1 MRVTFNAQNRNS
13 TAGLED
19 SASRLLEFQRQVSTG
34 KRIEKPSDD
43 PSATL
48 GSIGEHAETAAIDQ
62 YARATDSVASRL
74 SVVDTV
80 LSDLVLQIERAQ
92 VSAASARGSSKTQ
105 IQRDAAAT
113 DLEGI
118 RDTIF
123 GDLNTSF
130 NGTFVFSGS
139 ASTAAPYTRVGSGSG
154 PVSAYAGST
163 SEMVVDIDQQR
174 AVKIAFNGQLVTQG
188 TDPQDIFVEF
198 DNLIAA
204 VRAGD
209 NAGIDAGMQALQR
222 MFERVSTAQGRVG
235 ADLRTIDEQKLR
247 LSELRR
253 SSVKRLSSLE
263 DTNMAEALTGMA
275 QADAAYRAA
284 LGAVNSVTRMSLM
297 DYLR

>member
-19 SASRLLEFQRQVSTG
+19 AASRLLEFQRQVSTG

-48 GSIGEHAETAAIDQ
+48 GSIGEHTEMAAIDQ
-62 YARATDSVASRL
+62 YARATDTIASRL

-80 LSDLVLQIERAQ
+80 LSDLIVQIERAQ
-92 VSAASARGSSKTQ
+92 VASASARGSSKTPV
-105 IQRDAAAT
+105 QREAAAV

-123 GDLNTSF
+123 SDMNTAF
-130 NGTFVFSGS
+130 NGTHVFSGQ
-139 ASTAAPYTRVGSGSG
+139 ASTVPPFTRVGTG
-154 PVSAYAGST
+154 PISAYAGST
-163 SEMVVDIDQQR
+163 AEMVVDIDQQR
-174 AVKIAFNGQLVTQG
+174 AVKMAFNGEALTQG
-188 TDPQDIFVEF
+188 SDAQDIFVEF

-209 NAGIDAGMQALQR
+209 QDEIDAGMQALTR
-222 MFERVSTAQGRVG
+222 MFDRVSTAQGRVG
-235 ADLRTIDEQKLR
+235 ADLRTIDEHKLR
-247 LSELRR
+247 LGELRR
-253 SSVKRLSSLE
+253 ASTKRLSALE
-263 DTNMAEALTGMA
+263 DTNMAEAITGMA

>member
-80 LSDLVLQIERAQ
+80 LSDLIMQMERAQ
-92 VSAASARGSSKTQ
+92 VLAASARGSSKTQ

-113 DLEGI
+113 DLEGV
-118 RDTIF
+118 RDTVF

-139 ASTAAPYTRVGSGSG
+139 ASTVAPYTRVGNG

-188 TDPQDIFVEF
+188 TEPQDIFVEF

-263 DTNMAEALTGMA
+263 DTNMAAAITGMA

>member
-19 SASRLLEFQRQVSTG
+19 AASRLLEYQRQVSTG

-48 GSIGEHAETAAIDQ
+48 GSIGEHAEIAALDQ
-62 YARATDSVASRL
+62 YTRATDSVASRL
-74 SVVDTV
+74 AVVDTV
-80 LSDLVLQIERAQ
+80 LSDLITQLERAQ
-92 VSAASARGSSKTQ
+92 VSAASARGTTKTQ
-105 IQRDAAAT
+105 LQRDAAAT

-123 GDLNTSF
+123 GDMNTSF

-139 ASTAAPYTRVGSGSG
+139 ASTVAPYSRVGSG

-163 SEMVVDIDQQR
+163 SEMIVDIDRQR
-174 AVKIAFNGQLVTQG
+174 AVKIAFNGELLTQG
-188 TDPQDIFVEF
+188 SDAQDIFAEF
-198 DNLIAA
+198 DDLIAA

-209 NAGIDAGMQALQR
+209 DAAIDAGMTALER
-222 MFERVSTAQGRVG
+222 MFDRVSTAQGRVG
-235 ADLRTIDEQKLR
+235 ADLRTLDEQKIR
-247 LSELRR
+247 LSELGRA
-253 SSVKRLSSLE
+253 SAKRLSSLE
-263 DTNMAEALTGMA
+263 DTNMAEAITGMA

-284 LGAVNSVTRMSLM
+284 LGAVSSVTRMSLM

>member
-19 SASRLLEFQRQVSTG
+19 AASRLLEFQRQVSTG

-62 YARATDSVASRL
+62 YARATDTVASRL
-74 SVVDTV
+74 AVVDTV
-80 LSDLVLQIERAQ
+80 LSDLITQLERAQ
-92 VSAASARGSSKTQ
+92 VSAASARGTTKTQ
-105 IQRDAAAT
+105 LQRDAAAT

-123 GDLNTSF
+123 GDMNTSF

-139 ASTAAPYTRVGSGSG
+139 ASTVAPYSRVGSG

-163 SEMVVDIDQQR
+163 SEMIVDIDRQR
-174 AVKIAFNGQLVTQG
+174 AVKIAFNGELLTQG
-188 TDPQDIFVEF
+188 SDAQDIFAEF
-198 DNLIAA
+198 DDLIAA

-209 NAGIDAGMQALQR
+209 DAAIDAGMTALER
-222 MFERVSTAQGRVG
+222 MFNRVSTAQGRVG
-235 ADLRTIDEQKLR
+235 ADQRTLDEQKIR
-247 LSELRR
+247 LSELGRA
-253 SSVKRLSSLE
+253 SAKRLSALE
-263 DTNMAEALTGMA
+263 DTNLAEAITGMA

-284 LGAVNSVTRMSLM
+284 LGAVSSVTRMSLM

>member
-19 SASRLLEFQRQVSTG
+19 AASRLLEFQRQVSTG

-48 GSIGEHAETAAIDQ
+48 GSIGEHTEMAAIDQ
-62 YARATDSVASRL
+62 YARATDTIASRL

-80 LSDLVLQIERAQ
+80 LSDLIVQIERAQ
-92 VSAASARGSSKTQ
+92 VASASARGSSKTPV
-105 IQRDAAAT
+105 QREAAAV

-123 GDLNTSF
+123 SDMNTAF

-139 ASTAAPYTRVGSGSG
+139 ASTVAPYTQAGSG

-174 AVKIAFNGQLVTQG
+174 AVKIAFNGQIVTQG

-198 DNLIAA
+198 DTLIAA

-209 NAGIDAGMQALQR
+209 TAGIDAGMQALQR
-222 MFERVSTAQGRVG
+222 MFDRVSTAQGRVG

-253 SSVKRLSSLE
+253 SSVRRLSSLE
-263 DTNMAEALTGMA
+263 DTNMAEAISGMA

>member
-13 TAGLED
+13 TAGLEG
-19 SASRLLEFQRQVSTG
+19 SATRLLEFQRQVSTG

-74 SVVDTV
+74 SVIDTV
-80 LSDLVLQIERAQ
+80 LSDLITQIERGQ
-92 VSAASARGSSKTQ
+92 VSAASARGSTKTQ
-105 IQRDAAAT
+105 LQRDAAAT
-113 DLEGI
+113 NLEGI

-123 GDLNTSF
+123 SDMNTAF
-130 NGTFVFSGS
+130 NGTYVFSGS
-139 ASTAAPYTRVGSGSG
+139 ASTVAPYTRVGAG
-154 PVSAYAGST
+154 PISAYAGST

-204 VRAGD
+204 VRAGND
-209 NAGIDAGMQALQR
+209 AGIDAGMTALER
-222 MFERVSTAQGRVG
+222 MFDRVSTSQGRVG
-235 ADLRTIDEQKLR
+235 ADLRTIDEQKVR

-253 SSVKRLSSLE
+253 ASTKRLSALE
-263 DTNMAEALTGMA
+263 DTNMAAAITGMA
-275 QADAAYRAA
+275 QADAAYKAA
-284 LGAVNSVTRMSLM
+284 LGAVSSVTRMSLM

>member
-19 SASRLLEFQRQVSTG
+19 SASRLIEFQRQVSTG

-62 YARATDSVASRL
+62 YARATDSVASRM

-80 LSDLVLQIERAQ
+80 LSDLIMQMERAQ

-118 RDTIF
+118 RDTVF

-139 ASTAAPYTRVGSGSG
+139 ASTVAPYTRVGSG
-154 PVSAYAGST
+154 PISAYAGST

-188 TDPQDIFVEF
+188 TEPQDIFAEF
-198 DNLIAA
+198 DDLIAA

-263 DTNMAEALTGMA
+263 DTNMAEAITGMA

>member
-1 MRVTFNAQNRNS
+1 MRVTFGAQNRNS
-13 TAGLED
+13 SAGLED
-19 SASRLLEFQRQVSTG
+19 AASRLMEFQRQVSTG

-48 GSIGEHAETAAIDQ
+48 GSIGEHNETAAIDQ

-80 LSDLVLQIERAQ
+80 LSDLITQLTAAQ
-92 VSAASARGSSKTQ
+92 VSSASARGSGKTQ

-118 RDTIF
+118 RDTVF
-123 GDLNTSF
+123 GDMVTSF
-130 NGTFVFSGS
+130 NGTFLFSGS
-139 ASTAAPYTRVGSGSG
+139 ASTVSPYTRVGSG

-163 SEMVVDIDQQR
+163 TEMVVDIDQQR
-174 AVKIAFNGQLVTQG
+174 AVKIAFNGQLIAQG

-204 VRAGD
+204 VRAGND
-209 NAGIDAGMQALQR
+209 AGIQSGMQALQR
-222 MFERVSTAQGRVG
+222 MFDRVSTAQGRVG
-235 ADLRTIDEQKLR
+235 ADQRTIDEQKLR
-247 LSELRR
+247 LADLKR
-253 SSVKRLSSLE
+253 SSTKRLSSLE
-263 DTNMAEALTGMA
+263 DTNMAEAITGMT

-284 LGAVNSVTRMSLM
+284 LGAVNSVSRMSLM

>member
-1 MRVTFNAQNRNS
+1 MRVTFNAQMRNS

-19 SASRLLEFQRQVSTG
+19 AAGRVMEFQRQVSTG

-48 GSIGEHAETAAIDQ
+48 GSIGEHTELSAIDQ

-74 SVVDTV
+74 AVIDTV
-80 LSDLVLQIERAQ
+80 LSDLIIQVERAQ
-92 VSAASARGSSKTQ
+92 VATLSARGSTKAPL
-105 IQRDAAAT
+105 QREAAALE
-113 DLEGI
+113 LEGI

-123 GDLNTSF
+123 GDINTSF
-130 NGTFVFSGS
+130 NGTHVFSGS
-139 ASTAAPYTRVGSGSG
+139 ASTVPPYTRVGSG
-154 PVSAYAGST
+154 PISAYAGST
-163 SEMVVDIDQQR
+163 AEMVVDIDQQR

-188 TDPQDIFVEF
+188 SEPQDIFVEF
-198 DNLIAA
+198 DNLITA

-209 NAGIDAGMQALQR
+209 DAGMAAGVQALQR
-222 MFERVSTAQGRVG
+222 MFERLSTAQGRVG
-235 ADLRTIDEQKLR
+235 ADLRTIDEHKVR
-247 LSELRR
+247 LGELKRA
-253 SSVKRLSSLE
+253 SSKRLSALE
-263 DTNMAEALTGMA
+263 DTNMAEAITGMA

>member
-13 TAGLED
+13 TAGLEG
-19 SASRLLEFQRQVSTG
+19 SATRLLELQRQVSTG

-62 YARATDSVASRL
+62 YSRATDSVASRL
-74 SVVDTV
+74 SVIDTV
-80 LSDLVLQIERAQ
+80 LSDLINQIERAQ
-92 VSAASARGSSKTQ
+92 VQAASARGSGKTQ
-105 IQRDAAAT
+105 LQRDAAAT

-123 GDLNTSF
+123 SDMNTAF
-130 NGTFVFSGS
+130 NGTYVFSGS
-139 ASTAAPYTRVGSGSG
+139 ASTVAPYTRVGNG

-174 AVKIAFNGQLVTQG
+174 AVKIAFNGQLITQG

-204 VRAGD
+204 VRAGND
-209 NAGIDAGMQALQR
+209 AGIDAGMSALDR
-222 MFERVSTAQGRVG
+222 MFDRVSTSQGRVG
-235 ADLRTIDEQKLR
+235 ADLRTIDEQKVR
-247 LSELRR
+247 LSELKRA
-253 SSVKRLSSLE
+253 STKRLSALE
-263 DTNMAEALTGMA
+263 DTNMAEAITGMA
-275 QADAAYRAA
+275 QADAAYKAA
-284 LGAVNSVTRMSLM
+284 LGAVSSVSRMSLM

>member
-19 SASRLLEFQRQVSTG
+19 SASRLLEFQRQGPTG
-34 KRIEKPSDD
+34 KPSDD

-80 LSDLVLQIERAQ
+80 LSDLITQIERAQ
-92 VSAASARGSSKTQ
+92 VSTASARGSSKTQ
-105 IQRDAAAT
+105 VQRDAAAR

-123 GDLNTSF
+123 GDINTSF

-139 ASTAAPYTRVGSGSG
+139 ASTVAPYTRVGSG
-154 PVSAYAGST
+154 PVSAYAGSNA
-163 SEMVVDIDQQR
+163 EMVVDIDQQR
-174 AVKIAFNGQLVTQG
+174 AVKIAFDGQLVTQG
-188 TDPQDIFVEF
+188 TDPQDVFVEF

-209 NAGIDAGMQALQR
+209 VAGMDAGMQALQR
-222 MFERVSTAQGRVG
+222 MFDRVSTAQGRVG

-263 DTNMAEALTGMA
+263 DTNMAEAITGMT

>member
-19 SASRLLEFQRQVSTG
+19 AASRLLEFQRQVSTG

-48 GSIGEHAETAAIDQ
+48 GSIGEHTEMAAIDQ
-62 YARATDSVASRL
+62 YARATDTIASRL
-74 SVVDTV
+74 AVVDTV
-80 LSDLVLQIERAQ
+80 LSDLIIQVERAQ
-92 VSAASARGSSKTQ
+92 VSAASARGTTKTP
-105 IQRDAAAT
+105 IQREAAAV

-123 GDLNTSF
+123 SDMNTAF
-130 NGTFVFSGS
+130 NGTHVFSGTN
-139 ASTAAPYTRVGSGSG
+139 STVAPFTRVGNG
-154 PVSAYAGST
+154 PISAYAGST

-174 AVKIAFNGQLVTQG
+174 AVKMAFNGQLLTQG
-188 TDPQDIFVEF
+188 ADAQDIFVEF

-209 NAGIDAGMQALQR
+209 DAAIDAGMSALER
-222 MFERVSTAQGRVG
+222 MFDRVSTAQGRVG
-235 ADLRTIDEQKLR
+235 ADLRSIDEHKVR
-247 LSELRR
+247 LGELKR
-253 SSVKRLSSLE
+253 SSTKRLSALE
-263 DTNMAEALTGMA
+263 DTNMAEAITGMA

>member
-19 SASRLLEFQRQVSTG
+19 AASRLLEFQRQVSTG

-48 GSIGEHAETAAIDQ
+48 GSIGEHTEMAAIDQ
-62 YARATDSVASRL
+62 YARATDTIASRL

-80 LSDLVLQIERAQ
+80 LSDLIIQIERAQ
-92 VSAASARGSSKTQ
+92 VASASARGSSKTPVQ
-105 IQRDAAAT
+105 LEAAAV

-123 GDLNTSF
+123 SDMNTAF
-130 NGTFVFSGS
+130 NGTHVFSGQ
-139 ASTAAPYTRVGSGSG
+139 ASTVPPFTRVGTG
-154 PVSAYAGST
+154 PISAYAGST
-163 SEMVVDIDQQR
+163 AEMVVDIDQQR
-174 AVKIAFNGQLVTQG
+174 AVKMAFNGEVLTQG
-188 TDPQDIFVEF
+188 SDAQDIFVEF

-209 NAGIDAGMQALQR
+209 QGGIDAGMQALTR
-222 MFERVSTAQGRVG
+222 MFDRVSTAQGRVG
-235 ADLRTIDEQKLR
+235 ADLRTIDEHKLR
-247 LSELRR
+247 LGELRR
-253 SSVKRLSSLE
+253 ASTKRLSGLE
-263 DTNMAEALTGMA
+263 DTNMAEAITGMA

>member
-43 PSATL
+43 PAATL
-48 GSIGEHAETAAIDQ
+48 GAIGEHAETAAIDQ
-62 YARATDSVASRL
+62 YTRATDSVASRL
-74 SVVDTV
+74 AVVDTV
-80 LSDLVLQIERAQ
+80 LSDLIMQIERAQ

-105 IQRDAAAT
+105 VQRDAAAR

-123 GDLNTSF
+123 GDINTSF

-139 ASTAAPYTRVGSGSG
+139 ASTVAPYTQAGSG

-174 AVKIAFNGQLVTQG
+174 AVKIAFNGQIVTQG

-198 DNLIAA
+198 DTLIAA

-209 NAGIDAGMQALQR
+209 TAGIDAGMQALQR
-222 MFERVSTAQGRVG
+222 MFNRVSTAQGRVG

-253 SSVKRLSSLE
+253 SSVRRLSSLE
-263 DTNMAEALTGMA
+263 DTNMAEAISGMA

>member
-1 MRVTFNAQNRNS
+1 MRVTFNSQMRNS

-19 SASRLLEFQRQVSTG
+19 AAGRLMEFQRQVSTG

-48 GSIGEHAETAAIDQ
+48 GSIGEHTELSAIDQ

-74 SVVDTV
+74 AVIDTV
-80 LSDLVLQIERAQ
+80 LSDLIVQVERAQ
-92 VSAASARGSSKTQ
+92 VATLSARGSTKAPL
-105 IQRDAAAT
+105 QREAAALE
-113 DLEGI
+113 LEGI

-123 GDLNTSF
+123 GDINTSF
-130 NGTFVFSGS
+130 NGTRVFSGS
-139 ASTAAPYTRVGSGSG
+139 ASTVPPYTRVGSG
-154 PVSAYAGST
+154 PISAYAGST
-163 SEMVVDIDQQR
+163 AEMVVDIDQQR

-188 TDPQDIFVEF
+188 SEPQDIFVEF
-198 DNLIAA
+198 DNLITA

-209 NAGIDAGMQALQR
+209 DAGMAAGVQALQR

-235 ADLRTIDEQKLR
+235 ADLRTIDEHKVR
-247 LSELRR
+247 LGELKRA
-253 SSVKRLSSLE
+253 SSKRLSALE
-263 DTNMAEALTGMA
+263 DTNMAEAITGMA